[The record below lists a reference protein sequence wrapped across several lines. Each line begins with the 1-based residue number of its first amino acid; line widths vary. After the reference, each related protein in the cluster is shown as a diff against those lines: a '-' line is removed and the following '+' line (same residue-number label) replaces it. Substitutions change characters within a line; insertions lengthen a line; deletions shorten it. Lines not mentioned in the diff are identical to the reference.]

1 MDTNQ
6 SQQLNIKEAIGIQQQ
21 FFALLKN
28 SMPSHVSMADELS
41 EKMGLSYDSIYRRIR
56 GEKALSMLELKMLCQ
71 QYNISLDQVF
81 DIQNST
87 VVFNV
92 PDINTDN
99 LPFQDY
105 LKGLV
110 NGFKHINSYAHK
122 KMRYLCKDMS
132 LWQFFLF
139 PELSAFKLF
148 FWIKTIQNDTTF
160 NKAKFCF
167 EKYGFDEIFAIGQ
180 QLIRE
185 YNQIPSIELWNI
197 ECTNSTIKQIEYYRD
212 AGLFENRKEMTL
224 VIDSFWC
231 TIDHIQLQA
240 EKGFK
245 FMPGDTEVRYKAPQQ
260 FYINEVILGNNT
272 MMIESDEIKE
282 TWATYNVMNYMI
294 TKDPRYSKRAFA
306 SFDNLVSRS
315 TLISNA
321 SEKERNRYFNLVKDK
336 INLLK
341 A

>member
-1 MDTNQ
+1 
-6 SQQLNIKEAIGIQQQ
+6 
-21 FFALLKN
+21 
-28 SMPSHVSMADELS
+28 
-41 EKMGLSYDSIYRRIR
+41 
-56 GEKALSMLELKMLCQ
+56 
-71 QYNISLDQVF
+71 
-81 DIQNST
+81 
-87 VVFNV
+87 
-92 PDINTDN
+92 
-99 LPFQDY
+99 
-105 LKGLV
+105 
-110 NGFKHINSYAHK
+110 
-122 KMRYLCKDMS
+122 MRYLCKDMT
-132 LWQFFLF
+132 LFQFFLF

-148 FWIKTIQNDTTF
+148 FCIKTIQNDTAL

-167 EKYGFDEIFAIGQ
+167 ERYGFDEIFAIGQ

-185 YNQIPSIELWNI
+185 YNQIPSIEFWNI

-212 AGLFENRKEMTL
+212 AGLFENKKKML
-224 VIDSFWC
+224 QVIDSLWC

-272 MMIESDEIKE
+272 MLIESDEIKE
-282 TWATYNVMNYMI
+282 TGATYNVLNYMS
-294 TKDPRYSKRAFA
+294 TKGPRFNKYSFV
-306 SFDNLVSRS
+306 SFDNLGSRS

-321 SEKERNRYFNLVKDK
+321 SEKEINRFFNLVKER